1 MDNKLL
7 IAKIEDKINTCKTK
21 NKITT
26 TEFLNE
32 YQIKALEKE
41 LINLKQKN
49 YFFYGG
55 YNNSIRKV
63 LIFYPEKI
71 SKEDVL
77 KNINNILNVIKIE
90 LPNEINGTIKH
101 KDYLGTIMSFGLVR
115 ERIGDIICF
124 DNKAYIIVLKENS
137 EYIKNELKQE
147 RRFKKAKIEIIN
159 LNEIEE
165 KEIEFEQLKISVNS
179 LRLDNI
185 ISEIIKT
192 SRKTAQEYLEN
203 ERIYINYEVETK
215 NTKQIKE
222 KDLLV
227 IRGKGKYIIDEFLG
241 QNKKRKN
248 SYKYKKIYIKM

>member
-7 IAKIEDKINTCKTK
+7 IAKVKDKINICKNK

-32 YQIKALEKE
+32 YQIAIIQKE
-41 LINLKQKN
+41 LINQKQKN
-49 YFFYGG
+49 YFFCGG
-55 YNNSIRKV
+55 YDTSTRKV

-71 SKEDVL
+71 EKEEVL
-77 KNINNILNVIKIE
+77 KNINNIINVLKIE
-90 LPNEINGTIKH
+90 LPNEINGKLKH
-101 KDYLGTIMSFGLVR
+101 KDYLGTIMSFGIVR

-124 DNKAYIIVLKENS
+124 DNKAYIIILKENS

-147 RRFKKAKIEIIN
+147 RRFKKAKIEIVN
-159 LNEIEE
+159 LNEIEP
-165 KEIEFEQLKISVNS
+165 KETEFEELKISVSS

-192 SRKTAQEYLEN
+192 SRKIAQEYLE
-203 ERIYINYEVETK
+203 EEKVFINYEIETK
-215 NTKQIKE
+215 NTKQISE

-227 IRGKGKYIIDEFLG
+227 IRGKGKYIINEFLG
-241 QNKKRKN
+241 QNKSGKTIINVK
-248 SYKYKKIYIKM
+248 KYI